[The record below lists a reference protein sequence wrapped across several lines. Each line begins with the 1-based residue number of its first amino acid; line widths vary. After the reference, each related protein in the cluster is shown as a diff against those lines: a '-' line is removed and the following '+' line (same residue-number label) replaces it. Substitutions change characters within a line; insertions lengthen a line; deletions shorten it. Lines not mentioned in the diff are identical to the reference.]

1 MMPIPRSLFP
11 WKPVD
16 DTGTEYNLFF
26 ENVRLGV
33 ETSEIFLGASPG
45 LIGRELIK
53 YGYLGPVTLLFWMGL
68 ILALADQLY
77 QTGALSDFNRLFA
90 AALIAF
96 FVAQARDFSPVWFIP
111 FLPVLVVLGIIA
123 RRCKAV
129 RPLGPLARRGG
140 APSGGSARLPSGR
153 APV

>member
-16 DTGTEYNLFF
+16 ESGTEYNLFF

-53 YGYLGPVTLLFWMGL
+53 YGSLGPLTLLFWMGL
-68 ILALADQLY
+68 ILGLADQLFRA
-77 QTGALSDFNRLFA
+77 GAQSDFNRLFA
-90 AALIAF
+90 ASLVAF

-111 FLPVLVVLGIIA
+111 FLPVLTVSALIA
-123 RRCKAV
+123 RRSIGAGDQS
-129 RPLGPLARRGG
+129 RGPSLRAGGPLQ
-140 APSGGSARLPSGR
+140 S
-153 APV
+153 APVPTSRTPA